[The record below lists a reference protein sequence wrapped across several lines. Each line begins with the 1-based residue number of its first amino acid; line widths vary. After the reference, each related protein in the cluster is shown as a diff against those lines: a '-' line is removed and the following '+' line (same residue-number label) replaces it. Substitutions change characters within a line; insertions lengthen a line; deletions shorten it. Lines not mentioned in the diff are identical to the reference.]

1 MKTNYSV
8 ATSLPAWNSNPQGK
22 QAQADKILELCY
34 TMPIIT
40 IKHLAQLTG
49 LPDSTVSGRVNDLIE
64 EGKLRYSDDKVK
76 YLGYTRKRIEVVK
89 RQMEMFR

>member
-1 MKTNYSV
+1 MKTNYSLE
-8 ATSLPAWNSNPQGK
+8 TSLPAYHANTQGK
-22 QAQADKILELCY
+22 QAQAMMILQLCY
-34 TMPIIT
+34 TLPVIT